1 MSFPIV
7 RHRRL
12 RQSTGIRNMVRETH
26 LTVDDFIQPIYV
38 TYGENVK
45 SEIKSMPGV
54 FRFSLDR
61 LQEEVTE
68 IAEPG
73 NSSRVIVW
81 YSRDEGQCGFIWLR

>member
-12 RQSTGIRNMVRETH
+12 RQSAGIRNMVRETH

-54 FRFSLDR
+54 FRFLLTVCR
-61 LQEEVTE
+61 K
-68 IAEPG
+68 
-73 NSSRVIVW
+73 R
-81 YSRDEGQCGFIWLR
+81 